1 MLNNQMQCSGGMS
14 CGRLV
19 CLFLIPGI
27 LIAALFATVGLIV
40 GAVAAEAIFFKSC
53 RVHCACRSA
62 GTYADNL
69 DNLSRLSLQK
79 AVNSRHL

>member
-40 GAVAAEAIFFKSC
+40 GAVAAEAIFSNLAAFIVLAVVLELMLIIWIIY
-53 RVHCACRSA
+53 RACRC
-62 GTYADNL
+62 
-69 DNLSRLSLQK
+69 RRQ
-79 AVNSRHL
+79 

>member
-40 GAVAAEAIFFKSC
+40 GAVAAEAVFSNLAAFIVLAVVLALMLIIWIIY
-53 RVHCACRSA
+53 RACRC
-62 GTYADNL
+62 
-69 DNLSRLSLQK
+69 RRQ
-79 AVNSRHL
+79 

>member
-1 MLNNQMQCSGGMS
+1 MLNTQMQCSGGMS

-40 GAVAAEAIFFKSC
+40 GAAFIVLAVVLALMLIIWIIY
-53 RVHCACRSA
+53 RACRC
-62 GTYADNL
+62 
-69 DNLSRLSLQK
+69 RRQ
-79 AVNSRHL
+79 